1 MRQRFRLTILAV
13 ILGLVWPPV
22 VQAQIEGFEA
32 DDLDQPRDKSEEGDA
47 AAPSRADVA
56 SGWQAF
62 LDGDY
67 ETALAELEPAAQS
80 GDATAQY
87 YLGVLYDHGEGV
99 ARNYRTAAEWYEK
112 AAAQGHREAQFKL
125 GFLHY
130 TGSGQPAGPSALA
143 RDPEAA
149 ARWFAPA
156 AEAGHPMASY
166 LLCRMVDEGRGVERD
181 LDRALSLC
189 RAAADHGVTGAQYS
203 TALLLTEQSTDR
215 ENWTEAYTWFL
226 LATRANYPGAKQNL
240 NVVAKW
246 LNEAD
251 IIRAR
256 AAADAWQPKN

>member
-22 VQAQIEGFEA
+22 VQAQVEGFEA

-112 AAAQGHREAQFKL
+112 AAA
-125 GFLHY
+125 
-130 TGSGQPAGPSALA
+130 
-143 RDPEAA
+143 
-149 ARWFAPA
+149 RWFAPA

-189 RAAADHGVTGAQYS
+189 RAAADHGVTGAQYN